1 MHEQNEVKKEAEKD
15 YVFRKKVIYKGKM
28 AKPGFVYLVV
38 DVKKMKQV
46 FTLALMIHGKH
57 PDQEKILTEM
67 RQAIKTKYG
76 V

>member
-1 MHEQNEVKKEAEKD
+1 MREQNEVKNEIEKD
-15 YVFRKKVIYKGKM
+15 YIFRKKVIYKGKM
-28 AKPGFVYLVV
+28 AKPGFVYLVI
-38 DVKKMKQV
+38 DVKKEKRT

-57 PDQEKILTEM
+57 PDQEKILSEM